1 MLTKESILE
10 GEIICID
17 KPLEWS
23 SFQAVNAVR
32 WAIRKAF
39 SLKKVKVGHA
49 GTLDPL
55 ATGLLVLCTGKA
67 TKKIAAIQ
75 DAPKTYTGTMVLGAT
90 TPSYDL
96 ETEVEQTFPIDHIT
110 PELIAE
116 KAAHFQG
123 NIRQRPP
130 IFSAIRKDGKRL
142 YEYARKGESVEL
154 PEREIT
160 IEAFTVDQV
169 ELPEVSFTVRCG
181 KGTYIRSLVHDL
193 GQVLGCGAYLSALR
207 RTKIGVYN
215 VDNALTPEAFKT
227 KLRALGENEG

>member
-1 MLTKESILE
+1 MLTKESVLE

-23 SFQAVNAVR
+23 SFQVVNAIR

-55 ATGLLVLCTGKA
+55 ATGLLVLCTGRA
-67 TKKIAAIQ
+67 TKNINEIQ
-75 DAPKTYTGTMVLGAT
+75 DALKTYEGTLVLGAT

-96 ETEVEQTFPIDHIT
+96 ETEVEQTAPIDHIT
-110 PELIAE
+110 PELVAE
-116 KAAHFQG
+116 KAAQFEGTILQK
-123 NIRQRPP
+123 PP
-130 IFSAIRKDGKRL
+130 IFSAIRKGGKRL
-142 YEYARKGESVEL
+142 YEYARKGETVEL
-154 PEREIT
+154 PQREIT
-160 IEAFTVDQV
+160 IEAFQIDRV

-193 GQVLGCGAYLSALR
+193 GQALGCGAYLSALR

-215 VDNALTPEAFKT
+215 VDNALTPEEFKT
-227 KLRALGENEG
+227 RLRVLGEDKG

>member
-1 MLTKESILE
+1 MFTKDSVLD

-23 SFQAVNAVR
+23 SFQVVNAVR
-32 WAIRKAF
+32 WALRKAF
-39 SLKKVKVGHA
+39 SLKKIKVGHA

-55 ATGLLVLCTGKA
+55 ATGLLVLCTGRA
-67 TKKIAAIQ
+67 TKKIALIQ
-75 DAPKTYTGTMVLGAT
+75 DAPKTYEGTMILGAT

-96 ETEVEQTFPIDHIT
+96 ETEVDQTFSIDHIT

-116 KAAHFQG
+116 KAARFEGTILQK
-123 NIRQRPP
+123 PP

-142 YEYARKGESVEL
+142 YEYARKGESIEL

-160 IEAFTVDQV
+160 IEAFQIDHID
-169 ELPEVSFTVRCG
+169 LPKISFTVRCG

-193 GQVLGCGAYLSALR
+193 GQALGCGAYLSALR

-215 VDNALTPEAFKT
+215 VDNALTPEAFKA
-227 KLRALGENEG
+227 KIRALGE

>member
-1 MLTKESILE
+1 MLTRESVLE
-10 GEIICID
+10 GEILCID

-67 TKKIAAIQ
+67 TKKIAKIQ
-75 DAPKTYTGTMVLGAT
+75 DADKTYTGTLVLGAT

-96 ETEVEQTFPIDHIT
+96 ETEVDQTYPIDHIT
-110 PELIAE
+110 PEDIK
-116 KAAHFQG
+116 KAAATFEGDIIQK
-123 NIRQRPP
+123 PP
-130 IFSAIRKDGKRL
+130 VFSAIRKEGKRL
-142 YEYARKGESVEL
+142 YEYARKGEAITL
-154 PEREIT
+154 PERSVR
-160 IEAFTVDQV
+160 VD
-169 ELPEVSFTVRCG
+169 LFGIDGIKMPEVSFTITCG

-193 GQVLGCGAYLSALR
+193 GKALGSGAYLSELR
-207 RTKIGVYN
+207 RTKIGVYH
-215 VDNALTPEAFKT
+215 VDNAQTPEAFKAM
-227 KLRALGENEG
+227 LRTIREHEE

>member
-1 MLTKESILE
+1 MMTKESVLE

-23 SFQAVNAVR
+23 SFHAVNAVR

-67 TKKIAAIQ
+67 TKKISEIQ
-75 DAPKTYTGTMVLGAT
+75 DAPKTYEGTMVLGAT
-90 TPSYDL
+90 TPSYDM
-96 ETEVEQTFPIDHIT
+96 ETEVNQTFPFKHIS
-110 PELIAE
+110 PEIIVE
-116 KAAHFQG
+116 KAAQFEGTILQK
-123 NIRQRPP
+123 PP
-130 IFSAIRKDGKRL
+130 IFSAIRKDGRRL
-142 YEYARKGESVEL
+142 YDYARKGETIAL

-160 IEAFTVDQV
+160 VEVFQIDRV

-227 KLRALGENEG
+227 QLRALGEKG